1 MSRYQIAARIVPVP
15 TIGGHIDVS
24 ARVSVRRAP
33 WEASEV
39 RAGARPESAPGA
51 ASIRA
56 ARPRA
61 ANIAS
66 VLRIIRQEHQ
76 AHGEARQ

>member
-1 MSRYQIAARIVPVP
+1 MSRYQIAARIVPAP

-24 ARVSVRRAP
+24 TRVSVRRAP
-33 WEASEV
+33 WEPSEV
-39 RAGARPESAPGA
+39 RAGARPESAPHTA
-51 ASIRA
+51 TIRA

-61 ANIAS
+61 ASINS